1 MRRLCNR
8 YKRMII
14 NWIEM
19 NYFFRIYQSSK
30 LEFSVETDKNVTII
44 KGDNGTGKTTMLS
57 AFSWVFYG
65 EVEEPLSVDKML
77 NKRRIYEM
85 NQGDMED
92 AGVKVCISDNQ
103 HTYII
108 SRSQKFKKANDSE
121 IVTIGEPNY
130 YAIDQANP
138 SSTIEDKTFF
148 ESIIPKDLKGFFFFD
163 GERIDRLAKV
173 DGREEIKKAILDI
186 LGLTTLKKI
195 ETAIVEVQ
203 SDYNKQAKKGAKS
216 KAIQQLRDEY
226 DDIEKAIKEDKK
238 KLSEVR
244 EKQKEADKQI
254 CKCNKFLKEHNVD
267 IIKNLQFQREN
278 FEKEKNN
285 IIENQEKEKQEICRY
300 ISKNFKFYLLSDR
313 FQEMSEFLEEKRKKK
328 ELPSDIKQQFVHD
341 LLESGECIC
350 GQKLEPT
357 STYYMHIKKLL
368 ETAGR
373 EELDNAYITMRAF
386 IESNEISE
394 ITRGF
399 YARIMAYENKALGSD
414 QRIDEIDK
422 KVKEISNKL
431 SIDYG
436 DMIAQWESMRQV
448 AEETKSQAEVN
459 ARFIEQTIEKNE
471 RKRSEIETQLRNEQG
486 KQENRDK
493 FSEAFEI
500 AIELGKLN
508 KEIQS
513 LFVDITREDMD
524 AKIKE
529 VFAGIS
535 RKDDREAVL
544 TENFELVIQ
553 NKETHTSQILST
565 GERQITSLAFIGALV
580 AYAREKV
587 KSNLITD
594 FSGGD
599 FPIVMDSPFGNLGSA
614 HRANIAQGIP
624 RLASQVI
631 VMVSDEQWKGTVEE
645 NIAERV
651 GKVYNMKDGD
661 KEGKDDEYTEF
672 ER

>member
-1 MRRLCNR
+1 
-8 YKRMII
+8 MII

-30 LEFSVETDKNVTII
+30 IEFSVDTDKNVTII

-85 NQGDMED
+85 NQGEMED

-103 HTYII
+103 RTYII
-108 SRSQKFKKANDSE
+108 SRSQKFKKVNDSE
-121 IVTIGEPNY
+121 IVIIGEPNY
-130 YAIDQANP
+130 HAIDQANP
-138 SSTIEDKTFF
+138 SSAIEDKTFF

-186 LGLTTLKKI
+186 LGLTTLEKI
-195 ETAIVEVQ
+195 ESAIVEVQ
-203 SDYNKQAKKGAKS
+203 SDYNKQAKKGTKS
-216 KAIQQLRDEY
+216 KAIQQLRQEY
-226 DDIEKAIKEDKK
+226 DDTEGVIKADNE
-238 KLSEVR
+238 KLSALC
-244 EKQKEADKQI
+244 EKQKEAEQQLDN
-254 CKCNKFLKEHNVD
+254 CNKFLKEHNAD
-267 IIKNLQFQREN
+267 IINNLQLQRES
-278 FEKEKNN
+278 FEKEKSN
-285 IIENQEKEKQEICRY
+285 IFENQQREKQEICQY
-300 ISKNFKFYLLSDR
+300 ISKNFKYYLLSGR

-341 LLESGECIC
+341 LLEDGECIC
-350 GQKLEPT
+350 GQKLEPN
-357 STYYMHIKKLL
+357 SMYYVQIKKLL
-368 ETAGR
+368 KTAGR

-399 YARIMAYENKALGSD
+399 YKRIIAYENKMLAWS

-422 KVKEISNKL
+422 QVKKISGKL
-431 SIDYG
+431 SSDYG
-436 DMIAQWESMRQV
+436 ELIASYEDLRQK
-448 AEETKSQAEVN
+448 AEQSKLQTEVDIRLTKQNIKNSEN
-459 ARFIEQTIEKNE
+459 KKNE
-471 RKRSEIETQLRNEQG
+471 IEGQLKREQG
-486 KQENRDK
+486 KQENRDM
-493 FSEAFEI
+493 FSEAFDI
-500 AIELGKLN
+500 ATELGKLN
-508 KEIQS
+508 KEIRR
-513 LFVDITREDMD
+513 LFIDITREDMD

-544 TENFELVIQ
+544 TEDFELVIQ

-599 FPIVMDSPFGNLGSA
+599 FPIVMDSAFGNLGSV
-614 HRANIAQGIP
+614 HKANIAHGLP
-624 RLASQVI
+624 LLASQVI

-651 GKVYNMKDGD
+651 GKVYNMQDGKYD
-661 KEGKDDEYTEF
+661 GKDDEFTEF
-672 ER
+672 GR

>member
-1 MRRLCNR
+1 
-8 YKRMII
+8 MII

-30 LEFSVETDKNVTII
+30 LEFSIETDKNVTII

-138 SSTIEDKTFF
+138 SSAIEDKTFF

-471 RKRSEIETQLRNEQG
+471 RKRSEIETKLRNEQG

>member
-1 MRRLCNR
+1 
-8 YKRMII
+8 MII
-14 NWIEM
+14 KWIEM
-19 NYFFRIYQSSK
+19 NYFFRIYKSSK
-30 LEFSVETDKNVTII
+30 IEFSVDTDKNVTII

-85 NQGDMED
+85 NQGDIED

-103 HTYII
+103 RTYII
-108 SRSQKFKKANDSE
+108 SRSQKFKKVNDSE
-121 IVTIGEPNY
+121 VVIIGEPNY
-130 YAIDQANP
+130 HAIDQATP
-138 SSTIEDKTFF
+138 SSAIEDKSFF

-186 LGLTTLKKI
+186 LGLTTLEEI
-195 ETAIVEVQ
+195 EAAIAEVQ
-203 SDYNKQAKKGAKS
+203 NDYNKQAKKGTKS
-216 KAIQQLRDEY
+216 KVIQQLRQEY
-226 DDIEKAIKEDKK
+226 DDIEEALKADGK
-238 KLSEVR
+238 KLAMQC
-244 EKQKEADKQI
+244 EKQKEAEKQLDN
-254 CKCNKFLKEHNVD
+254 CNKFLKEHNAD
-267 IIKNLQFQREN
+267 IINGLQLQREN
-278 FEKEKNN
+278 CEKEKSN
-285 IIENQEKEKQEICRY
+285 IVERQLREKQEICQY

-313 FQEMSEFLEEKRKKK
+313 FQEISEFLEEKRKKK

-350 GQKLEPT
+350 GQKLEPG
-357 STYYMHIKKLL
+357 STYYMQIKKLL

-399 YARIMAYENKALGSD
+399 YKRITAYENQMLAEI
-414 QRIDEIDK
+414 QRIEAIDK
-422 KVKEISNKL
+422 QVKKISSKL
-431 SIDYG
+431 STDYG
-436 DMIAQWESMRQV
+436 ELIASYEDLRQK
-448 AEETKSQAEVN
+448 AEQSKFEAEMEIRWINQNIKNSET
-459 ARFIEQTIEKNE
+459 RKNE
-471 RKRSEIETQLRNEQG
+471 IQGQLRREQG
-486 KQENRDK
+486 KQENRDM
-493 FSEAFEI
+493 FSEAFDI
-500 AIELGKLN
+500 ATELGSLN
-508 KEIQS
+508 KEIRQ
-513 LFVDITREDMD
+513 LFINITREDMD

-544 TENFELVIQ
+544 TEDFELVIQ
-553 NKETHTSQILST
+553 NKETHKPQILST

-580 AYAREKV
+580 AYAREKA
-587 KSNLITD
+587 KSKLITD

-599 FPIVMDSPFGNLGSA
+599 FPIVMDSAFGNLGSTHKA
-614 HRANIAQGIP
+614 KIAQGLP

-651 GKVYNMKDGD
+651 GKAYNMKDGD
-661 KEGKDDEYTEF
+661 YEGKDDEYTEF
-672 ER
+672 GR